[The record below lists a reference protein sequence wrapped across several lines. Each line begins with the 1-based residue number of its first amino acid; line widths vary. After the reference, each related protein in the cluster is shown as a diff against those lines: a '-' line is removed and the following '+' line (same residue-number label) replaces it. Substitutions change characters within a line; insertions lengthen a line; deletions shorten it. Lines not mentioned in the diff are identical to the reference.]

1 MRGLYAGLAVLLLVS
16 ACASPSQTPSE
27 PSQQPEPQAQPAT
40 PEAEKEDT
48 RPEGM
53 TLQDVADE
61 LEWRKKTTEEMKTGS

>member
-1 MRGLYAGLAVLLLVS
+1 MTGRYAALTALLLLA
-16 ACASPSQTPSE
+16 ACASDPGPQPQPSPQ
-27 PSQQPEPQAQPAT
+27 PQAQPAV

-48 RPEGM
+48 RPEGT